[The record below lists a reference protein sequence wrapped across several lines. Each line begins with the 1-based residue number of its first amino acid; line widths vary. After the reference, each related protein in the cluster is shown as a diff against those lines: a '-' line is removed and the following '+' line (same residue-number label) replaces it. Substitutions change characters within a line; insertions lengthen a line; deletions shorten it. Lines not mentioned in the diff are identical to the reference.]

1 MEKEEKT
8 GKEPKKVP
16 TKLAIGLIGGTAAI
30 IVGGFA
36 IAYIIFTDK
45 PQENSQEPIQA
56 NYVVGNV
63 KRKLHLLQGGVLA
76 LFRTLHQTVVIL
88 DKSRNRIG
96 NFANILFATVVI
108 IQRSESGSGFVK

>member
-63 KRKLHLLQGGVLA
+63 ITNE
-76 LFRTLHQTVVIL
+76 TLVNGNTILEQNELTNEITNTMANEMETPEETEKQEQT
-88 DKSRNRIG
+88 DTTEKK
-96 NFANILFATVVI
+96 
-108 IQRSESGSGFVK
+108 E

>member
-63 KRKLHLLQGGVLA
+63 ITNETLVNGNTILERRRKKIGKQRKKKKPKKNQLSKNQPNKKLLNKKK
-76 LFRTLHQTVVIL
+76 HQL
-88 DKSRNRIG
+88 KKS
-96 NFANILFATVVI
+96 
-108 IQRSESGSGFVK
+108 QRL